1 MKILDNSRRT
11 KLALHLYVRCRLK
24 TWSETRD
31 SSKYVSNTIRICY
44 SLGSGKIGIKTFV
57 LMRRVHVNPRW
68 RTEGRVLS
76 KVARLVREGTD
87 SSFPYIVL
95 IVQNAWMIKSLPY
108 TSCKCK
114 AGKIEVKFFISF
126 QPNEKKKKGKCG
138 G

>member
-76 KVARLVREGTD
+76 KVARLIREGTD

-95 IVQNAWMIKSLPY
+95 IV
-108 TSCKCK
+108 
-114 AGKIEVKFFISF
+114 
-126 QPNEKKKKGKCG
+126 
-138 G
+138 